1 MAGMKVLVAVLLL
14 VVYVSLV
21 GAQSH
26 HVVGG
31 DRGWAKA
38 SEVTEWLSDKVFRV
52 GDKIWFIYS
61 AAQEGV
67 AEVRS
72 KEEYESCDVSNPIR
86 MYTDGLDSVPLE
98 GEGIRYFASSNSES
112 CKDGLKLHVNVQ
124 PKAAK
129 GERSVPTSESVAA
142 TTTLAE
148 GPTSPSAGSHIAAI
162 SPMFFMALLVG
173 FFAP

>member
-52 GDKIWFIYS
+52 GDKICEYCDCFLFLCADLIVL
-61 AAQEGV
+61 QL
-67 AEVRS
+67 RS
-72 KEEYESCDVSNPIR
+72 KASGSLIGWREKGKGKRGLGSTGKGKGPRLAFLFPCFRVISGVSISHRLKPK
-86 MYTDGLDSVPLE
+86 GLFVYQKTVF
-98 GEGIRYFASSNSES
+98 RSE
-112 CKDGLKLHVNVQ
+112 K
-124 PKAAK
+124 PKK
-129 GERSVPTSESVAA
+129 KNTENTFTG
-142 TTTLAE
+142 
-148 GPTSPSAGSHIAAI
+148 
-162 SPMFFMALLVG
+162 
-173 FFAP
+173 